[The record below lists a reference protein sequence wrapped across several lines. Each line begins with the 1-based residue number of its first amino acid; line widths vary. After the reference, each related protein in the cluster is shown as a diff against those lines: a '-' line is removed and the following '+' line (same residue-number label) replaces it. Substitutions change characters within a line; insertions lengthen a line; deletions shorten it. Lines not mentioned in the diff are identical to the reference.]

1 MSEEFII
8 EVTEDLNG
16 DSFIELPEEILNEF
30 NLKDGDTLLWERL
43 DDSSGYKLKKKQG

>member
-8 EVTEDLNG
+8 EVTKDLNG

-30 NLKDGDTLLWERL
+30 NLKEGDTLTWECL
-43 DDSSGYKLKKKQG
+43 HDSSGYKLRKKQS

>member
-16 DSFIELPEEILNEF
+16 DCFIELPEEILKSF
-30 NLKDGDTLLWERL
+30 NLKEGDTLTWEFL